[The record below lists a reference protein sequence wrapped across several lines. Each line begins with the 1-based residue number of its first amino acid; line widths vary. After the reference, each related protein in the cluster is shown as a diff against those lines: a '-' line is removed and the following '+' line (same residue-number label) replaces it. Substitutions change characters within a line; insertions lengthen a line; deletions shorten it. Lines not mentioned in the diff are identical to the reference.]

1 MEERFKIFISNNF
14 TIINLKFD
22 TVFAFPEEDVNDFNR
37 EIILDMED
45 ENIIYYDASGY
56 WVLYE
61 EFFEDF
67 ETNTANS
74 P

>member
-14 TIINLKFD
+14 TIVNLKFD
-22 TVFAFPEEDVNDFNR
+22 TVFAFPEEDVNDLNR
-37 EIILDMED
+37 EIILEMED

-67 ETNTANS
+67 LY
-74 P
+74 

>member
-1 MEERFKIFISNNF
+1 MEEKYKIFISNNF

-22 TVFAFPEEDVNDFNR
+22 TVFAFSEEDVNDFNR
-37 EIILDMED
+37 EIILEMED

-67 ETNTANS
+67 LY
-74 P
+74 

>member
-14 TIINLKFD
+14 TVINLKFD
-22 TVFAFPEEDVNDFNR
+22 TVFAFPEEDVNDLNR
-37 EIILDMED
+37 EIILEMED

-67 ETNTANS
+67 LY
-74 P
+74 

>member
-1 MEERFKIFISNNF
+1 MEEKYKIFISNNF
-14 TIINLKFD
+14 SIVNLKYD

-37 EIILDMED
+37 EIILEMED

-67 ETNTANS
+67 LY
-74 P
+74 

>member
-22 TVFAFPEEDVNDFNR
+22 TVFAFSEEDVNDFNR
-37 EIILDMED
+37 EIILEMED

-67 ETNTANS
+67 LY
-74 P
+74 

>member
-1 MEERFKIFISNNF
+1 MEEKYKIFISNNF

-22 TVFAFPEEDVNDFNR
+22 TVFAFPEEDVNDLNR
-37 EIILDMED
+37 EIILEMED

-67 ETNTANS
+67 LY
-74 P
+74 

>member
-22 TVFAFPEEDVNDFNR
+22 TVFAFSEEDVNDLNR
-37 EIILDMED
+37 EIILEMED

-67 ETNTANS
+67 LY
-74 P
+74 

>member
-1 MEERFKIFISNNF
+1 MEEKFKIFISNNF

-22 TVFAFPEEDVNDFNR
+22 VVFAFPEEDVNDFNR
-37 EIILDMED
+37 EIILEMED

-56 WVLYE
+56 WVLFD

-67 ETNTANS
+67 LY
-74 P
+74 

>member
-22 TVFAFPEEDVNDFNR
+22 TVFAFSEEDVNDLNR
-37 EIILDMED
+37 EIILEMED

-56 WVLYE
+56 WVLYD

-67 ETNTANS
+67 LY
-74 P
+74 

>member
-1 MEERFKIFISNNF
+1 MEEKYKIFISNNF
-14 TIINLKFD
+14 NIVNLKFD

-37 EIILDMED
+37 EIILEMED

-56 WVLYE
+56 WVLYD

-67 ETNTANS
+67 LY
-74 P
+74 

>member
-1 MEERFKIFISNNF
+1 MEEKYKIFISNNF
-14 TIINLKFD
+14 YIVNLRYD
-22 TVFAFPEEDVNDFNR
+22 IVFAFPEEDVNDFNR
-37 EIILDMED
+37 EIILEMED

-67 ETNTANS
+67 LY
-74 P
+74 

>member
-1 MEERFKIFISNNF
+1 MEEKYKIFISNNC

-22 TVFAFPEEDVNDFNR
+22 VVFAFPEEDVNDFNR
-37 EIILDMED
+37 EIILEMED

-56 WVLYE
+56 WVLYD

-67 ETNTANS
+67 LY
-74 P
+74 

>member
-14 TIINLKFD
+14 TIVNLKFD
-22 TVFAFPEEDVNDFNR
+22 TVFAFPEEDINDLNR
-37 EIILDMED
+37 EIILEMED

-67 ETNTANS
+67 LY
-74 P
+74 

>member
-22 TVFAFPEEDVNDFNR
+22 TVFAFPEEDVNDLNR
-37 EIILDMED
+37 EIILEMED

-67 ETNTANS
+67 LY
-74 P
+74 

>member
-14 TIINLKFD
+14 YIVNLRYD
-22 TVFAFPEEDVNDFNR
+22 TVFAFSEEDVNDFNR
-37 EIILDMED
+37 EIILEMED

-67 ETNTANS
+67 LY
-74 P
+74 

>member
-1 MEERFKIFISNNF
+1 MEEKFKIFISNNF

-22 TVFAFPEEDVNDFNR
+22 TVFAFSEEDVNDFNR
-37 EIILDMED
+37 EIILEMED

-67 ETNTANS
+67 LY
-74 P
+74 

>member
-1 MEERFKIFISNNF
+1 MEEKYKIFISNNF
-14 TIINLKFD
+14 TIVNLKFD
-22 TVFAFPEEDVNDFNR
+22 TVFAFPEEDVNDLNR
-37 EIILDMED
+37 EIILEMED

-67 ETNTANS
+67 LY
-74 P
+74 